1 MTTNKNSNRIKF
13 SEYIILALIFVAMAA
28 MMFSFRNR
36 EFSYAHYNTSTLHYL
51 RAEVKE
57 IINESLS
64 DENEYT
70 TGYQKAV
77 VEFREGELK
86 GKTAEIE
93 NYITAIHNVV
103 LKKGSH
109 IVVCADMPEGLEPYY
124 SVYNYDRSAGSFA
137 LIGAFLLLV
146 IIIGRKKGFMSCVGL
161 VFTVCMVVCVLLPE
175 LFEGGNAVV
184 TSVLTVVASTSV
196 SCFCIGGLTR
206 KTHLNIISTVLGTVS
221 AGAVYLIFM
230 LVLNISGSNM
240 SEAEMLSVIS
250 KSTGLRLDGIL
261 FAGVLISALG
271 AVMDVAVSLG
281 ASLNEIRDLN
291 PDIAAK
297 ELFKSGMN
305 IGRDMIGT
313 MTNTLI
319 LAFAGGT
326 LASLIVF
333 LSYGIQFNQLISS
346 DFLAL
351 EIAMGISGS
360 AAVVLT
366 VPISAAVN
374 SFSENNLKGR

>member
-1 MTTNKNSNRIKF
+1 MLDNKKSKIKF
-13 SEYIILALIFVAMAA
+13 SEYIILALIFIAMAA
-28 MMFSFRNR
+28 MAFSFKNR
-36 EFSYAHYNTSTLHYL
+36 EFSYTHFNTSTLHYL

-64 DENEYT
+64 HDNEYT
-70 TGYQKAV
+70 IGYQKAV
-77 VEFREGELK
+77 VEFREGSIK
-86 GKTAEIE
+86 GQTAEVE
-93 NYITAIHNVV
+93 NYITATHNVV
-103 LKKGSH
+103 LKKGSN
-109 IVVCADMPEGLEPYY
+109 IVVCADMPGGLEPYY
-124 SVYNYDRSAGSFA
+124 SVYNYDRSFGSFA

-146 IIIGRKKGFMSCVGL
+146 IIIGRKKGLMSCVGL

-175 LFEGGNAVV
+175 LFEGSNAVV
-184 TSVLTVVASTSV
+184 ISVLTVAVSTAV
-196 SCFCIGGLTR
+196 SCFCIGGISR
-206 KTHLNIISTVLGTVS
+206 KTYLNILSTVLGTIS

-240 SEAEMLSVIS
+240 SEAEILSIIS

-291 PDIAAK
+291 HDISPK
-297 ELFKSGMN
+297 ELFRSGMN

-333 LSYGIQFNQLISS
+333 LSYGIRFNQLISS

-360 AAVVLT
+360 SAVVLT
-366 VPISAAVN
+366 VPISAAIN
-374 SFSENNLKGR
+374 SFSKNN